1 MARITTSIALGAL
14 ILWPLAGMA
23 QSQAPALSEAPE
35 PPPLPERVQSGETL
49 EPEVTIIRRQKETVT
64 EYRVNGKLQ
73 AIKVQPNN
81 APAYY
86 LVDADGDGTP
96 ESPRSNGLGE
106 DFLIPHW
113 VIFSW

>member
-1 MARITTSIALGAL
+1 MLKKILPAMLFLG
-14 ILWPLAGMA
+14 PLAVTA
-23 QSQAPALSEAPE
+23 QSQGPALSDAPE
-35 PPPLPERVQSGETL
+35 PPPLPQQVQSGETL
-49 EPEVTIIRRQKETVT
+49 EPDITIIRRQKETVT
-64 EYRVNGKLQ
+64 EYRVNGKLR

-96 ESPRSNGLGE
+96 ESRRDGFGE
-106 DFLIPHW
+106 DILIPQW